1 MTSAFPNRMS
11 PIKDQG
17 NSTNSRCI
25 QVDTNQ
31 RSHLHTKRAVTLDQ
45 ESHNDKLRVVV
56 LGSTKVGKTCL
67 CQQFLQEKF
76 LIDHKET
83 VDELYSVELSLV
95 DRQIILEILD
105 TAGIDE
111 FPVMRRIAIA
121 HGDAFLILYAVNDA
135 HSFRMAQKLHQLILE
150 VKSDSTRTIPI
161 ILVAN
166 KSDLNIEQREVN
178 QEYAKTIVH
187 DQLKTTLLETTCHN
201 RESVLNAFRVLLQSA
216 NLSLA
221 HSPDIIRR
229 SSDSSLLANRGHRTT
244 NKRQSCAQQ

>member
-1 MTSAFPNRMS
+1 
-11 PIKDQG
+11 
-17 NSTNSRCI
+17 
-25 QVDTNQ
+25 
-31 RSHLHTKRAVTLDQ
+31 
-45 ESHNDKLRVVV
+45 
-56 LGSTKVGKTCL
+56 
-67 CQQFLQEKF
+67 
-76 LIDHKET
+76 
-83 VDELYSVELSLV
+83 
-95 DRQIILEILD
+95 
-105 TAGIDE
+105 
-111 FPVMRRIAIA
+111 
-121 HGDAFLILYAVNDA
+121 
-135 HSFRMAQKLHQLILE
+135 MAQKLHQLILE